1 MPGASVAGFVYVL
14 LIVVAASAGAAT
26 WADPYGLV
34 PASDDGGAGGQT
46 RPAPGN
52 PYPTVVRAVPLPKA
66 QWPPELPAARQ
77 VKHRPRLERDA
88 SPPTRRDAGS
98 AALCRRR
105 PPSTRP
111 ASGSCPAGRL
121 KRSVCPR
128 RPWGHTA
135 GLCMTPSERA
145 MDQGSL
151 PASASPAGS
160 GWLLGGVSWPAGNG
174 RGWRPAGLPVTR
186 RAPTRWAER
195 PPGPWR
201 GGRA

>member
-66 QWPPELPAARQ
+66 QWPPELPAERQ

-88 SPPTRRDAGS
+88 RPAYPVETLDLPRFAAGDLQ
-98 AALCRRR
+98 ALARR
-105 PPSTRP
+105 PDPARP
-111 ASGSCPAGRL
+111 DG
-121 KRSVCPR
+121 
-128 RPWGHTA
+128 
-135 GLCMTPSERA
+135 
-145 MDQGSL
+145 
-151 PASASPAGS
+151 
-160 GWLLGGVSWPAGNG
+160 
-174 RGWRPAGLPVTR
+174 
-186 RAPTRWAER
+186 
-195 PPGPWR
+195 
-201 GGRA
+201 